1 MTTTTTKNTKIMQNP
16 KHVSTQQYWMLTIDI
31 AMKQGKASAFKSPTV
46 MLFQGLAHLLF
57 S

>member
-16 KHVSTQQYWMLTIDI
+16 KHVSTQQYWMLTTDI